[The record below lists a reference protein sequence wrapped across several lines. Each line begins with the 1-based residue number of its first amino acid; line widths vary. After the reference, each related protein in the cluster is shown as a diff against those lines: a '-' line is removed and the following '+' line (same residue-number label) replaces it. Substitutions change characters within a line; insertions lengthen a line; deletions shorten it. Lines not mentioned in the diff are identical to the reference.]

1 MSNTTTNSAHQYP
14 ANYDHTVYVCNVCN
28 DSGIAPVYGPGDSVR
43 TTRCGCGTPPPAWFG
58 KPHPNLSGEALKR
71 AMAEHLRALEDAA
84 WMEAHAN
91 DYASLCDAE

>member
-1 MSNTTTNSAHQYP
+1 MNANKTNGAHQYP

-43 TTRCGCGTPPPAWFG
+43 TTRFACGTPPPAWCG
-58 KPHPNLSGEALKR
+58 KPHPNLSGEALRR

-84 WMEAHAN
+84 WLEAHAHELAN
-91 DYASLCDAE
+91 LADAE